1 MQTKLISLKFSHAGE
16 IPLLER
22 QSQLQADRVPPQV
35 RPGHERHRPRDNPQ
49 FRFGVA
55 GSEEVRPQHAQGLWL
70 WEEGNSSWSHFTIAG
85 HIWQLPIQGIDG
97 IIQEEADLLIRTLL
111 DDSTRGPIQ

>member
-1 MQTKLISLKFSHAGE
+1 MHLSSPGE

-35 RPGHERHRPRDNPQ
+35 RPGHERHRARDNPQ
-49 FRFGVA
+49 FRGGVA

-70 WEEGNSSWSHFTIAG
+70 WEEGNSSWSHFTHLATTIT
-85 HIWQLPIQGIDG
+85 PISLTSQVYRQGGVKTFTDPVKQAIP
-97 IIQEEADLLIRTLL
+97 
-111 DDSTRGPIQ
+111 RGGW